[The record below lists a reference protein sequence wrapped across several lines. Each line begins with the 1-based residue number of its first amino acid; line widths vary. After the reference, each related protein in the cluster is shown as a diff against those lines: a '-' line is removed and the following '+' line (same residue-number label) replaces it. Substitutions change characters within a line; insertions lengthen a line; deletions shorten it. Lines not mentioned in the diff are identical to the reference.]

1 MSRFLYWILLVPISL
16 LPYWMLYRVSDFFF
30 VVLYYILGYRKKVV
44 RRNIENSFPEK
55 STAEKRK
62 IERGFYRHFCDLIIE
77 TVKQFTV
84 SKKEAEKRMT
94 HQNVGVFEPYEKL
107 QQSVMICGGHYNN
120 WELWAITGPLH
131 LKHQVV
137 GIYKKIA
144 DPFFDE
150 KMRSTRGRFGTL
162 LVRTLDIA
170 QYIKDHHQEMIA
182 PVFAFDQSPANPRK
196 SYWTTFLHQETACYY
211 GPEKI
216 SREYAFPIVYAH
228 IYKVKRGH
236 YTTVYELIEA
246 QPQNCPKGQIIEKLH
261 VALTH
266 DINKQP
272 SSWLWSHKRWKHKRP
287 DGVAFQHI
295 H

>member
-16 LPYWMLYRVSDFFF
+16 LPYWVLYRVSDFFF
-30 VVLYYILGYRKKVV
+30 VVLYYILGYRKRVV

-94 HQNVGVFEPYEKL
+94 YQNVGVFEPYEKL
-107 QQSVMICGGHYNN
+107 EQSVMICGGHYNN

-211 GPEKI
+211 GPETI